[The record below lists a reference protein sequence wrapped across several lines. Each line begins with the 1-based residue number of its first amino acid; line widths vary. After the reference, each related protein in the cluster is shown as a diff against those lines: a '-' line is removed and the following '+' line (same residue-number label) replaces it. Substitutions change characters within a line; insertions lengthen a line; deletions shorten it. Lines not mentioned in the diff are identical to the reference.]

1 MHGWSVIDAMM
12 RIGAGYG
19 ALVEV
24 EVQVDAEVMKMT
36 MKILTLCVDVSEG
49 TNDMTMIRD
58 SAAAQVGRCLSI

>member
-1 MHGWSVIDAMM
+1 MHGWFVTDAMM

-24 EVQVDAEVMKMT
+24 EVDAEVMKMT
-36 MKILTLCVDVSEG
+36 MKILMS
-49 TNDMTMIRD
+49 DMTMIRD